1 MNSPLT
7 FYGFTTLYLSLIQ
20 ASSTPLIR
28 IKPGWSWGGYMAAG
42 GVKAWRQEGVFITVA
57 NGWNCAFFLS
67 WESGV
72 FLVWVGVAGW

>member
-1 MNSPLT
+1 
-7 FYGFTTLYLSLIQ
+7 
-20 ASSTPLIR
+20 
-28 IKPGWSWGGYMAAG
+28 MAAG